1 MDKYLIKY
9 LIENADNALSKKY
22 IGFFKAELDWQI
34 FISENHMSKAY
45 HRNRKIGIKEKLLR
59 IYQYTISILFS
70 LKVLQNNKLK
80 VLSTVHFPIK
90 KSISNLSIETYS
102 PVWHPLGKM
111 DVFGDL
117 KTLKWHKGIQNRIRN
132 GNFHLFLESKFHDEL
147 EDLQDHLLAQYKKHD
162 FRALFLYTDEYFYS
176 KFSIDIFKKMGRP
189 SFIFTHGLPGI
200 YSLEVDNKS
209 DYLMVWSEKIK
220 QNYINVGFEPTK
232 IKVVGHPKYKE
243 LIREKSLRSDLSD
256 VLIIPV
262 SSVNWHQHEYEN
274 TVVNDCSMVALYLY
288 KVQSVLKKMGIKQV
302 RYRPHPILN
311 KDWVHSFLDQ
321 EFFICDS
328 ETLTTSLN
336 RSSLVIGANSTILL
350 ESLIQGVNYIAF
362 DPKDENGVNLS
373 GYKAVPPFDGS
384 EKKLIISND
393 EAELEK
399 LLRANAMT
407 DYSLVHEYIQDLN
420 LSVLNEIIK

>member
-9 LIENADNALSKKY
+9 LVENADNALFKKY
-22 IGFFKAELDWQI
+22 IGFFKVELDWQI

-59 IYQYTISILFS
+59 TYQYTISILFS
-70 LKVLQNNKLK
+70 TKVAQNKKIK

-90 KSISNLSIETYS
+90 NAISDLGIESYS
-102 PVWHPLGKM
+102 PVWHPLGKKNI
-111 DVFGDL
+111 FGDL
-117 KTLKWHKGIQNRIRN
+117 KTLIWHKGIQNRIRN
-132 GNFHLFLESKFHDEL
+132 DDFHLFLEPKFHTKL
-147 EDLQDHLLAQYKKHD
+147 EELQDHLLVQYQKHD

-200 YSLEVDNKS
+200 YSLQVDNKS
-209 DYLMVWSEKIK
+209 DYLMVWSEKIRN
-220 QNYINVGFEPTK
+220 NYINSGFNPSK
-232 IKVVGHPKYKE
+232 IKVIGHPKYKE
-243 LIREKSLRSDLSD
+243 LAREKSLTSDLSD

-274 TVVNDCSMVALYLY
+274 TVINDCSMVVLYLY

-311 KDWVHSFLDQ
+311 RDWVHSFLDQ
-321 EFFICDS
+321 EFFIRDA
-328 ETLTTSLN
+328 ETLTDSLN
-336 RSSLVIGANSTILL
+336 RSSLVIGANSTVLL
-350 ESLIQGVNYIAF
+350 ESLIQGVNYLAF
-362 DPKDENGVNLS
+362 DPKDENGINLS
-373 GYKAVPPFDGS
+373 GYKAVPPFDGT
-384 EKKLIISND
+384 EKKLMISND

-399 LLRANAMT
+399 LLRTNAIT
-407 DYSLVHEYIQDLN
+407 DYSLVYEYIQDLD